1 MLTGQTIVVLGPESE
16 TLPLVLGLQRAA
28 AQHGFHLHALDP
40 ATVST
45 DLTRQRAEQ
54 ADVLILSADA
64 ATSDAV
70 RGHSSAADTARSGQT
85 LILLMTAGQAG
96 TRANPQGIP
105 TAATVRAVCNEPIC
119 IGAGVTALAAGSAA
133 TPDALTH
140 ATALFET
147 VGQVFVVEER
157 LIGTVAAILPTLT
170 GAMDQLAAALAG
182 GGIAA
187 GLAQGTAET
196 LAAQTVLGA
205 AMMVAQT
212 GEHPA
217 MLKDRVTS
225 PAGTTIAGLHVL
237 EQGGL
242 RAALISA
249 VADAAAPPSDRSSP

>member
-1 MLTGQTIVVLGPESE
+1 
-16 TLPLVLGLQRAA
+16 
-28 AQHGFHLHALDP
+28 
-40 ATVST
+40 
-45 DLTRQRAEQ
+45 
-54 ADVLILSADA
+54 
-64 ATSDAV
+64 
-70 RGHSSAADTARSGQT
+70 
-85 LILLMTAGQAG
+85 MTAGQTG
-96 TRANPQGIP
+96 TRAIPQGIP
-105 TAATVRAVCNEPIC
+105 TAATVRAVCNEPVC

-133 TPDALTH
+133 TPDALAR

-157 LIGTVAAILPTLT
+157 LMGTVAAILPTLT
-170 GAMDQLAAALAG
+170 GAMDHLTAALAG

-237 EQGGL
+237 EQGRL
-242 RAALISA
+242 RAALITA
-249 VADAAAPPSDRSSP
+249 VADAAAPPSDRSSS